1 VLLVGDDW
9 AEDHHDVELQ
19 DEKGR
24 RLARA
29 RLPQGVAGIARL
41 HELVGGQLGED
52 AGPEGVAIGIETGRG
67 PWVAALIA
75 AGYTVYAINPRQVA
89 RYRERHGTSGAKSDA
104 GDAHML
110 ADMVRTDRHQLRPV
124 AGDSEQ
130 AQAVKVVARAHQ
142 TLIWERHRQVLW
154 LRTALREFFP
164 AALAAYGDLTAPDVL
179 ELLAPPRHAPPRGAA
194 PAIQPARRDPARLPQ
209 DPHPL

>member
-1 VLLVGDDW
+1 
-9 AEDHHDVELQ
+9 
-19 DEKGR
+19 
-24 RLARA
+24 
-29 RLPQGVAGIARL
+29 
-41 HELVGGQLGED
+41 
-52 AGPEGVAIGIETGRG
+52 
-67 PWVAALIA
+67 VAALIA

-104 GDAHML
+104 GDAHTL

-124 AGDSEQ
+124 AGNSEQ

-142 TLIWERHRQVLW
+142 TLTWERHRQVLW